1 MFHILPYLYVSL
13 NTNKMTNLNQQKIK
27 SFNEWKQDRQKEE
40 TQKAVFLLCFIAI
53 VFFIAI
59 LTA

>member
-1 MFHILPYLYVSL
+1 
-13 NTNKMTNLNQQKIK
+13 MTNLKQQKIK